1 MSRYTI
7 LPSPTSLAVLF
18 KSWRSPEGGRL
29 PPGIADDLAC
39 AVRAIAPI
47 IDVSDGHTNSA
58 DPRDPDYTR
67 EGRQGRGS
75 FFCHHNC
82 YRCKDGLE
90 PCVTKSGVCEYPH
103 ARND

>member
-1 MSRYTI
+1 MTT
-7 LPSPTSLAVLF
+7 LTNEELA
-18 KSWRSPEGGRL
+18 KIESTRE
-29 PPGIADDLAC
+29 
-39 AVRAIAPI
+39 
-47 IDVSDGHTNSA
+47 
-58 DPRDPDYTR
+58 PDCSR

-82 YRCKDGLE
+82 YRCKDGAL